1 MIFILIQ
8 IKFDD
13 DINNDELL
21 KTGKAKNISKR
32 PKKKSCPPLALHS
45 THHPLDGCL
54 L

>member
-21 KTGKAKNISKR
+21 KTGKGKNIKEKA
-32 PKKKSCPPLALHS
+32 KKKSCPPLVLHNNAE
-45 THHPLDGCL
+45 PKL